1 MSEGKKEETQKET
14 GPVTL
19 SQAEAEAAVAKAEY
33 EAAKEEAEDAKPDD
47 GTLRSTTISDAVAAS
62 ELACHSRNSI

>member
-33 EAAKEEAEDAKPDD
+33 
-47 GTLRSTTISDAVAAS
+47 
-62 ELACHSRNSI
+62 